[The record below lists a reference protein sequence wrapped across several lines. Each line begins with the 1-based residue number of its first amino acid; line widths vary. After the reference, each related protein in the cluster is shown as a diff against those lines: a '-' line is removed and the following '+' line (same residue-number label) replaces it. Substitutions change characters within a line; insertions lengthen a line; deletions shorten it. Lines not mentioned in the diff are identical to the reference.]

1 MANMTG
7 ESHCCSSDDATLTAQ
22 VDSTTGYITN
32 IDEIRSAEYPALNS
46 TTYLDHAGTTSYAK
60 SLIEA
65 YTNDLKNNLFGNPH
79 SASAPSQLSSRRIDD
94 VRLEV
99 LRFFKADPDHF
110 DVVFVANATAA
121 MKLVADSLRDRED
134 GSWYGYHQESHTSL
148 VGVRELASKGSRC
161 FSSDVEIEN
170 WLEDQA
176 LPTTCAEDSLC
187 LLGYP
192 GQSNMT
198 GKQWLLDWCKR
209 VNYMRQGQEKHVYT
223 LFDAAAL
230 ASTSP
235 LNLSDEATAPDFTT
249 VSFYKIFGFP
259 DLGALVIR
267 KASGD
272 ILRHRRYYG
281 GGTVDAVSVKDEI
294 WHAKREVSLHVALE
308 DGTLPFHNII
318 ALQHAIR
325 VHTKLYHSM
334 EVIQRHTQHLAAMVK
349 TRLRGLRHAN
359 GLPVCKLYGPSDL
372 GSTMR
377 NTSGPVVNFNLL
389 DRLGGYLST
398 TEVEKL
404 AVVNNIQ
411 FRTGGLC
418 NPGGTSSYL
427 GLSPQDLRQNYAAG
441 HRCGGENDVINNR
454 PTGTIRV
461 SVGAM
466 SSIHDVT
473 KFLDFINEYF
483 VDRSQPLSVEL
494 SMPVQ
499 HSATISSFLVE
510 SLCIFPV
517 KSCAAFRIPPAT
529 PWEVGPRGLAWD
541 REWCL
546 VHEGTN
552 TALSQKRYPTMALLQ
567 PSVDLSRSLLTI
579 SHNVGGTGTRKLQ
592 VSLEDDAL
600 IGSRPSN
607 VCGEM
612 VQVERYTDFKVS
624 RFFTDALGVPC
635 TLARFPRSGYERL
648 SQIRQRTGQAQRS
661 ELSDQR
667 SIALSNESPI
677 LLVSRSSVNR
687 LNENIKRTGGVGK
700 TVSADSFRGN
710 IVVAEELRP
719 GQLETPYAEEQWKH
733 ICIGDGLEGAFEVLG
748 PCQRCQMVCV
758 NQKDAS
764 RRPEPF
770 STLAKTRKRDG
781 KVWFGMHMCLK
792 QIANESARVAHISV
806 GDRVQIS

>member
-1 MANMTG
+1 MANMTDQ
-7 ESHCCSSDDATLTAQ
+7 SHGCSSNNSTLTAQ
-22 VDSTTGYITN
+22 IDSTTGYISN
-32 IDEIRSAEYPALNS
+32 IEDIRSAEYPTLPN
-46 TTYLDHAGTTSYAK
+46 TVYLDHAGTTSYAK
-60 SLIEA
+60 SLIDA
-65 YTNDLKNNLFGNPH
+65 YTDDLKGNLFGNPH
-79 SASAPSQLSSRRIDD
+79 SASASSQLSSRRIDD

-99 LRFFKADPDHF
+99 LRFSKADPDQF

-121 MKLVADSLRDRED
+121 MKLVADSLRDREA
-134 GSWYGYHQESHTSL
+134 GFWYGYHQESHTSL
-148 VGVRELASKGSRC
+148 IGVRELAARGSRC
-161 FSSDVEIEN
+161 FQSDEEVLK

-176 LPTTCAEDSLC
+176 RATTSAQDGVL

-198 GKQWLLDWCKR
+198 GKQWSTVWS
-209 VNYMRQGQEKHVYT
+209 KHVNSIKQSQDKHIYT

-235 LNLSDEATAPDFTT
+235 LDLSDETAAPDFTA

-259 DLGALVIR
+259 DLGALIVR

-281 GGTVDAVSVKDEI
+281 GGTVDAVSVQDEP
-294 WHAKREVSLHVALE
+294 WHAKRAGSLHIALE

-318 ALQHAIR
+318 ALRHAIR
-325 VHTKLYHSM
+325 IHTKLYHSM
-334 EVIQRHTQHLAAMVK
+334 EVIRRHTQHLAAMVK
-349 TRLRGLRHAN
+349 ARLRGLKHAN
-359 GLPVCKLYGPSDL
+359 GLPICELYGLSDQ
-372 GSTMR
+372 GSAIRSTV
-377 NTSGPVVNFNLL
+377 GPVVNFNLL
-389 DRLGGYLST
+389 DRHGGYLSN

-404 AVVNNIQ
+404 AVVNKIQ

-418 NPGGTSSYL
+418 NPGGTSRYL
-427 GLSPQDLRQNYAAG
+427 GLSSQDLRQNYTAG

-466 SSIHDVT
+466 SSVHDVT
-473 KFLDFINEYF
+473 RFLDFINEYF
-483 VDRSQPLSVEL
+483 VDQTQPSIIASPESVQQD
-494 SMPVQ
+494 PV
-499 HSATISSFLVE
+499 SSSIVVE
-510 SLCIFPV
+510 SLSIFPV

-529 PWEVGPRGLAWD
+529 SWEVGPRGLAWD

-552 TALSQKRYPTMALLQ
+552 TALSQKRYPRMALLH
-567 PSVDLSRSLLTI
+567 PFVDLSQRLLTV
-579 SHNVGGTGTRKLQ
+579 SHNLSSTGTRKLQ
-592 VSLEDDAL
+592 LSLQDDVSITSKL
-600 IGSRPSN
+600 SN

-612 VQVERYTDFKVS
+612 VQVECYADINVS
-624 RFFTDALGVPC
+624 SFFTDALGVAC

-648 SQIRQRTGQAQRS
+648 SQIRQSTGQIQRS
-661 ELSDQR
+661 DPIDQR
-667 SIALSNESPI
+667 AIALSNESPV

-687 LNENIKRTGGVGK
+687 LNEDIKRTGGIGK

-719 GQLETPYAEEQWKH
+719 GQLESPYAEEQWKN
-733 ICIGDGLEGAFEVLG
+733 IYIGDPLERMFEVLG

-781 KVWFGMHMCLK
+781 KVWFGMHMCL
-792 QIANESARVAHISV
+792 QQTADGAARAAHIRV
-806 GDRVQIS
+806 GDRVQVC